1 MSFGKQ
7 NPSKSEGATVEINS
21 DGNSS
26 SSDSNTFYEEDF
38 SSSENSSNEGEQVYY
53 HFNGK
58 FERNIKFL

>member
-7 NPSKSEGATVEINS
+7 NPSRFEGAAIEINS

-38 SSSENSSNEGEQVYY
+38 SSSENSSNEGERLK
-53 HFNGK
+53 GA
-58 FERNIKFL
+58 